1 MAGFLG
7 LLKYVKNQPI
17 FGDGLSLGSSGVV
30 VGIYS
35 GAGAPSGAY
44 GTEAV
49 QVYLRNDAASVSAI
63 QYLSRDTGSTW
74 AQAQGVANV
83 ITDPGDAGAIPVTSS
98 GTCALSTPGGAQTR
112 TVAIPTFAGQLL
124 GLSFDVDGGDCVVTF
139 AQAINQASNTV
150 ATAADTG
157 DHLLLQ
163 GVTLGGALR
172 WRVVA
177 NDGWALS

>member
-1 MAGFLG
+1 MAVFSAAAS
-7 LLKYVKNQPI
+7 I
-17 FGDGLSLGSSGVV
+17 FGASKQ
-30 VGIYS
+30 
-35 GAGAPSGAY
+35 AKAAKNAA
-44 GTEAV
+44 EA
-49 QVYLRNDAASVSAI
+49 QIIAA
-63 QYLSRDTGSTW
+63 RE
-74 AQAQGVANV
+74 AQGIANV

-98 GTCALSTPGGAQTR
+98 GTCALGTPGGAQTR

-163 GVTLGGALR
+163 GVTIGGALR